1 MRALVSAAFCEPT
14 AAASATSTSS
24 ACAAAVLLQPL
35 RRRGPVLP
43 HTCDVFHASLKNDA
57 KTPQTRRRGKA
68 THLAIRRVPPGTRY
82 HARSDGTRGREAAS
96 PLGSERWSSLWLP
109 SVRGETSQH
118 ADCIDRLHRQDLR
131 PHVAKANAAPS
142 FGFYSMSNWC
152 NARLVVAGG
161 TAAVAR
167 FRRFAHMRP
176 SSLFRPDM
184 AGGRGARAILRTGTG
199 AGSESFEE
207 IV

>member
-1 MRALVSAAFCEPT
+1 MACFVNLPRPAA
-14 AAASATSTSS
+14 ATSTSS

-43 HTCDVFHASLKNDA
+43 HPCDVFDASLKNDA

-118 ADCIDRLHRQDLR
+118 ADCIDRLHR
-131 PHVAKANAAPS
+131 
-142 FGFYSMSNWC
+142 
-152 NARLVVAGG
+152 
-161 TAAVAR
+161 
-167 FRRFAHMRP
+167 
-176 SSLFRPDM
+176 
-184 AGGRGARAILRTGTG
+184 
-199 AGSESFEE
+199 
-207 IV
+207 